1 MVCKLSKVTF
11 LCVTAETI
19 SLWPHDV
26 RKASV
31 LRFNCIKGV
40 GVVRRVCVPLL
51 PSLPQ
56 AERKPDVGTI
66 DA

>member
-1 MVCKLSKVTF
+1 VTL

-19 SLWPHDV
+19 SLWPHDM

-31 LRFNCIKGV
+31 LSFVIKGV

-51 PSLPQ
+51 PSLPH
-56 AERKPDVGTI
+56 AERKPDVGTT